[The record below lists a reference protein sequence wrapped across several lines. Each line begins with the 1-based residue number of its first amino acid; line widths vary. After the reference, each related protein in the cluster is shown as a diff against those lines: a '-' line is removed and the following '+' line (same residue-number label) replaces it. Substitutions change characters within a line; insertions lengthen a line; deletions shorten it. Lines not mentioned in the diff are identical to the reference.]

1 MRIFAFEPVDTW
13 FFRDGAPYSIDTGPQ
28 LDVGGSFPPS
38 PFVMAG
44 AMRAALATARG
55 WDGTGRWPREFNATL
70 GDGPDNLGCLSLKG
84 PFLIH
89 KGELL
94 FPAPRHLWTREDRLG
109 FALPGGEMICDL
121 GLRIRMPRVPDRAA
135 VVSRRW
141 VRRTIFEAILNGQL
155 PAGKD
160 LGKDPW
166 LEEARTGIQRDPTT
180 RTVRESML
188 YSSRHFRL
196 RKHTALLVSVD
207 GLPADWPLPNSLCP
221 FGGESRMAY
230 CQEWAGSPTV
240 LTLRMPLEQICADGR
255 FVLIALTPLDLD
267 RAVCLGQTPLADLGG
282 ARVVAACMDRPLRI
296 GGWDSLSR
304 QPRPMRSYVP
314 PGTVFFCECADRG
327 ALRAALER
335 IRDGMPPPSIGGGS
349 NYGFG
354 CVALGTWVEE
364 KERQ

>member
-1 MRIFAFEPVDTW
+1 MRMFAFEPLDTW
-13 FFRDGAPYSIDTGPQ
+13 FFRDGTPYSIDTGPQ

-38 PFVMAG
+38 PFSMAG

-55 WDGTGRWPREFNATL
+55 WDGRGRWPREFNTTL
-70 GDGPDNLGCLSLKG
+70 GDGPEDFGCLHMQG
-84 PFLIH
+84 PFLLH
-89 KGELL
+89 GSDLL
-94 FPAPRHLWTREDRLG
+94 FPAPRHLWKREDTLG
-109 FALPGGEMICDL
+109 FALPGGEMTCDL
-121 GLRIRMPRVPDRAA
+121 GPGVRAPLIPDRAA
-135 VVSRRW
+135 VVSHRW
-141 VRRTIFEAILNGQL
+141 VRRKVFEAILNGQ
-155 PAGKD
+155 PPRNGD
-160 LGKDPW
+160 LQKEPW
-166 LEEARTGIQRDPTT
+166 VEEPRTGIQRDPTT

-230 CQEWAGSPTV
+230 CREWAGS
-240 LTLRMPLEQICADGR
+240 LTLRMPLDQIWADGR
-255 FVLIALTPLDLD
+255 FVLIALTPLDLGRD
-267 RAVCLGQTPLADLGG
+267 VCLGQAPLADLGG

-314 PGTVFFCECADRG
+314 PGTTLFCECPDRG
-327 ALRAALER
+327 ALRAAIER
-335 IRDGMPPPSIGGGS
+335 ICDGMPLPSVGGGR
-349 NYGFG
+349 NAGFG

-364 KERQ
+364 KESQ